1 MPRYEGGTTEK
12 SLMKNKSH
20 FISGFLTAFFGAILF
35 STKAIL
41 VKLAYRD
48 MGVDPVTLLAL
59 RMIFSLPIFLI
70 SAWLVSGRVE
80 NRKFTNRQWISVAI
94 IGCLGYYVSSFL
106 DFWGLQYVTA
116 GIERLIL
123 FVYPTLVLIIS
134 TVYFKQKIQ
143 PTQMLAIGITYIGLV
158 IAFVGEVD
166 SRLVQ
171 TNDFYFG
178 SLLVF
183 CCAITYATYIVGSG
197 RLIPVVGPAKFNSYA
212 MVFAS
217 IAVLLHFFITSN
229 VSLLN
234 LSTGTYVYGFLMAI
248 FATVLPSYLVAEGIK
263 RIGSGNTAIVGSVGP
278 VSTLALAYFLLG
290 ESFSIEQIIGTI
302 MILLGVYIIGRFKPE
317 KDL

>member
-1 MPRYEGGTTEK
+1 MKPRPAK
-12 SLMKNKSH
+12 SKNNFLLGF
-20 FISGFLTAFFGAILF
+20 FIAFFGAILF

-48 MGVDPVTLLAL
+48 TGVDAVTLLAL

-70 SAWLVSGRVE
+70 SAWVVSGRVE
-80 NRKFTNRQWISVAI
+80 NQKFTNRQWTYVAI

-106 DFWGLQYVTA
+106 DFLGLQYVTA

-123 FVYPTLVLIIS
+123 FIYPTLVLIIS
-134 TVYFKQKIQ
+134 AVYFKQKIK

-166 SRLVQ
+166 SRLGQ

-197 RLIPVVGPAKFNSYA
+197 RLIPVVGAAKFNSYA
-212 MVFAS
+212 MAFAS

-234 LSTGTYVYGFLMAI
+234 LSTGAYVYGFLMAI
-248 FATVLPSYLVAEGIK
+248 FATVLPSYMVAEGIR

-278 VSTLALAYFLLG
+278 VSTLVLAYFLLR

-302 MILLGVYIIGRFKPE
+302 MILIGVYIIGKFKPH
-317 KDL
+317 D